1 MLKQILLGA
10 AMLATSSFAT
20 FSQFPVPEA
29 HKGDAKLVSDFMM
42 QDKYKN
48 WALTLKGR
56 YVPVQNLELWLGLPY
71 MLKTSYDGH
80 DTNGDGMKNLT
91 FGGRYQIMPNVA
103 AFLDLTFP
111 TGKKAI
117 NDDGIGFN
125 VGVQYSQ
132 NFGSI
137 DFGSELGLMF
147 NTEGDDKYKSPMEL
161 HLNAEVDPIVSQ
173 TISPYIGLDLNIVL
187 GDPKVDGHK
196 AGDTSGN
203 VGVFPYLGANFK
215 INEMFSADLCVI
227 FGFGEDYVGDK
238 TPITLEA
245 SFNASF

>member
-1 MLKQILLGA
+1 MG
-10 AMLATSSFAT
+10 LAGSS
-20 FSQFPVPEA
+20 
-29 HKGDAKLVSDFMM
+29 
-42 QDKYKN
+42 
-48 WALTLKGR
+48 
-56 YVPVQNLELWLGLPY
+56 
-71 MLKTSYDGH
+71 
-80 DTNGDGMKNLT
+80 
-91 FGGRYQIMPNVA
+91 
-103 AFLDLTFP
+103 
-111 TGKKAI
+111 
-117 NDDGIGFN
+117 DGIGFN
-125 VGVQYSQ
+125 AGVQYSQ